1 MRLVLLSKKYCG
13 LEVPEKIGK
22 KNYSDQKTKEAKNMF
37 SNRNVHET
45 SQEASKSRQKISII
59 TEKIFIHSNRKDFF
73 VFNGYLFRKILFRPI
88 SVLSGM
94 F

>member
-1 MRLVLLSKKYCG
+1 
-13 LEVPEKIGK
+13 
-22 KNYSDQKTKEAKNMF
+22 MF

-45 SQEASKSRQKISII
+45 SQKASKSRQKKSII
-59 TEKIFIHSNRKDFF
+59 TLMFEQKRFF